1 MRSRADYLLCVV
13 SVVAAMTRHRQ
24 LFHRNR
30 TQSRPPL
37 SRVQATIKDMEDAYV
52 ARDLDRFVSYFTDD
66 IVAMP
71 SGMPP
76 VVGIE
81 AWRNLLTELFAGSD
95 VSNFVSKS
103 EDITVVGDWAI
114 EWHNEAATYTSKDSG
129 EPNRVYHKGMCVFHK
144 VDGRWKVARYVWND
158 NPEIEPNA

>member
-1 MRSRADYLLCVV
+1 MTTFSDE
-13 SVVAAMTRHRQ
+13 AARE
-24 LFHRNR
+24 
-30 TQSRPPL
+30 
-37 SRVQATIKDMEDAYV
+37 VQATIKDMEDAYV
-52 ARDLDRFVSYFTDD
+52 ARDLDRFASYFTDD

-71 SGMPP
+71 PGRPP

-81 AWRNLLTELFAGSD
+81 AWRELLTEFHFGSD
-95 VSNFVSKS
+95 VSNHVSKS

-129 EPNRVYHKGMCVFHK
+129 EPQRVYNKGMFIFHK
-144 VDGRWKVARYVWND
+144 VDGRWRIARYVWND

>member
-1 MRSRADYLLCVV
+1 MA
-13 SVVAAMTRHRQ
+13 
-24 LFHRNR
+24 
-30 TQSRPPL
+30 
-37 SRVQATIKDMEDAYV
+37 IV

-81 AWRNLLTELFAGSD
+81 AWRELLAEFFAGSD

-114 EWHNEAATYTSKDSG
+114 EWHNEAATYTNKDSG
-129 EPNRVYHKGMCVFHK
+129 ESNREYFKGMFIFHK
-144 VDGRWKVARYVWND
+144 VDGRWKIARYISNG
-158 NPEIEPNA
+158 NPEIEPDAWAEAAGNRT